1 MPFLTLGL
9 SHRSSPFPKSVI
21 HTYDAVLGLLADM
34 GTPGVL
40 LNAAAIADGW
50 SGNASAQEWKC

>member
-9 SHRSSPFPKSVI
+9 SHGSSSFLKSII
-21 HTYDAVLGLLADM
+21 HTYNAVLGLLADM

-40 LNAAAIADGW
+40 LNTDAIADSW
-50 SGNASAQEWKC
+50 SDNASVQEWKW